1 MSFIGILIS
10 LSLLMYGAY
19 KGISVLILGPALAAA
34 AILISKE
41 YSVLAG
47 YTEIYI
53 PEFAKYLNNL
63 PIFFFGAIFGKVMD
77 VSGSAKSIAN
87 FIILKLGKDKAIL
100 AVVLSTAIL
109 VYGGVS
115 LFVISFTIYPIGSAL
130 FKAADVPK
138 RFMPACIAF
147 GAFTFATYAFPGS
160 PQIQNALPMQ
170 YFGTTLYSAPVLGSI
185 LGVIEFTLGM
195 WWLNHSLKKA
205 RKLGEGYGIYEDYLH
220 FTENDNIPD
229 FNKSISPIIIF
240 FLCNLILTY
249 IILPGTNGDFLSH
262 KPFNTTLGKVTGT
275 WALIISLAIAI
286 LSVIFINKRKFKGKL
301 IACLNEGAKD
311 SIMPITNT
319 GAVVGYGNV
328 IKTLSGFNIIRDA
341 VLGISNNPI
350 IGAGLATTILCGITG
365 SGSGGLS
372 ITLEAFAEEFI
383 KMAQASNVSLDAIH
397 RIMAIATGGL
407 DSLPHNG
414 GVITIITVCHLTHKE
429 SYKDIFVCTVI
440 VPTIA
445 LAAGMILAIMGLQF

>member
-1 MSFIGILIS
+1 MSFIGILVS

-34 AILISKE
+34 AIFISRE

-87 FIILKLGKDKAIL
+87 YIILKLGKDRAIL

-130 FKAADVPK
+130 FRAADVPK

-170 YFGTTLYSAPVLGSI
+170 YFGTTLYSAPILGSVLGI
-185 LGVIEFTLGM
+185 IEFTLGM
-195 WWLNHSLKKA
+195 WWLNNALKKA
-205 RKLGEGYGIYEDYLH
+205 RKSGEGYGLHEDYLH
-220 FTENDNIPD
+220 VTDDHNIPD
-229 FNKSISPIIIF
+229 FKKSISPIIVFFIF
-240 FLCNLILTY
+240 NLLLSYLVLPRINGEFL
-249 IILPGTNGDFLSH
+249 GQ
-262 KPFNTTLGKVTGT
+262 KPFNTTLTKVTGN
-275 WALIISLAIAI
+275 WALIISLALAI
-286 LSVIFINKRKFKGKL
+286 LSALILNRDRFKGKI
-301 IACLNEGAKD
+301 IASLNEGAKD

-328 IKTLSGFNIIRDA
+328 IKTLSGFNLIRDA
-341 VLGISNNPI
+341 VLGISNNPLL
-350 IGAGLATTILCGITG
+350 GAGLATTILCGITG

-445 LAAGMILAIMGLQF
+445 LAAGIILAIMGLQF

>member
-1 MSFIGILIS
+1 MSFIGILVS

-34 AILISKE
+34 AILISGE

-77 VSGSAKSIAN
+77 ASGAAKSIAN
-87 FIILKLGKDKAIL
+87 FIIQKLGKDRAIL
-100 AVVLSTAIL
+100 AVVLSTALL

-130 FKAADVPK
+130 FRAADVPK

-195 WWLNHSLKKA
+195 WWLNYALKNA
-205 RKLGEGYGIYEDYLH
+205 RKSGEGYGIHEDHLH
-220 FTENDNIPD
+220 FTDDENIPD
-229 FNKSISPIIIF
+229 FKKSIAPIIVFFIF
-240 FLCNLILTY
+240 NLLLTY
-249 IILPGTNGDFLSH
+249 IILPGINGDFLTQ
-262 KPFNTTLGKVTGT
+262 KPFSTTLSKVTGT
-275 WALIISLAIAI
+275 WALIISLTFAIIAGI
-286 LSVIFINKRKFKGKL
+286 IINKERFKGKL

-328 IKTLSGFNIIRDA
+328 IKTLSGFNLIRDA
-341 VLGISNNPI
+341 VLGISKNPI

-372 ITLEAFAEEFI
+372 ITLEAFAKEFI
-383 KMAQASNVSLDAIH
+383 QMAQDANVSLDAIH

-414 GVITIITVCHLTHKE
+414 GVITIITVCHLTHRE

-445 LAAGMILAIMGLQF
+445 LASGMLLAIMGIQF

>member
-1 MSFIGILIS
+1 MSFIGILVS

-34 AILISKE
+34 AILMSGE

-77 VSGSAKSIAN
+77 ASGAAKSIAN
-87 FIILKLGKDKAIL
+87 FIIQKLGKDRAIL
-100 AVVLSTAIL
+100 AVVLSTALL

-130 FKAADVPK
+130 LRAADVPK

-195 WWLNHSLKKA
+195 WWLDSSLKKA
-205 RKLGEGYGIYEDYLH
+205 RKSGEGYGIHEDYLH
-220 FTENDNIPD
+220 FTDDENIPD
-229 FNKSISPIIIF
+229 FKKSIAPIIVF
-240 FLCNLILTY
+240 FICNLLLTY
-249 IILPGTNGDFLSH
+249 IILPKINGDFLTQ
-262 KPFNTTLGKVTGT
+262 KPFSTTLSKVTGT
-275 WALIISLAIAI
+275 WALIISLTFAII
-286 LSVIFINKRKFKGKL
+286 SGIIINKERFRGKL

-328 IKTLSGFNIIRDA
+328 IKTLSGFNFIRDA
-341 VLGISNNPI
+341 VLGISKNPI

-383 KMAQASNVSLDAIH
+383 QMAHASNVSLDAIH

-414 GVITIITVCHLTHKE
+414 GVITIITVCRLTHKE

-445 LAAGMILAIMGLQF
+445 LIVGMLLAIMGIQF

>member
-1 MSFIGILIS
+1 MSFIGILVS

-34 AILISKE
+34 AILISGE
-41 YSVLAG
+41 YPVLAG

-77 VSGSAKSIAN
+77 ASGAAKSIAN
-87 FIILKLGKDKAIL
+87 FIILKLGKDRAIL
-100 AVVLSTAIL
+100 AVVLSTALL

-130 FKAADVPK
+130 FRAADVPK

-170 YFGTTLYSAPVLGSI
+170 YFGTTLYSAPILGSI

-195 WWLNHSLKKA
+195 WWLNHALKKA
-205 RKLGEGYGIYEDYLH
+205 RKSGEGYGIHEDYLH
-220 FTENDNIPD
+220 FTDDENIPD
-229 FNKSISPIIIF
+229 FKKSITPIIVFFIF
-240 FLCNLILTY
+240 NLLLSY
-249 IILPGTNGDFLSH
+249 IILPRINGDFLTQ
-262 KPFNTTLGKVTGT
+262 KPFGTTLSKVTGT
-275 WALIISLAIAI
+275 WALIISLTFAII
-286 LSVIFINKRKFKGKL
+286 SGIIINKERFKGKL
-301 IACLNEGAKD
+301 ISCLNEGAKD

-328 IKTLSGFNIIRDA
+328 IKTLSGFSLIRDA
-341 VLGISNNPI
+341 VLGISKNPI

-383 KMAQASNVSLDAIH
+383 QMAQASNVSLGAIH

-445 LAAGMILAIMGLQF
+445 LIAGMLLAIMGIQF